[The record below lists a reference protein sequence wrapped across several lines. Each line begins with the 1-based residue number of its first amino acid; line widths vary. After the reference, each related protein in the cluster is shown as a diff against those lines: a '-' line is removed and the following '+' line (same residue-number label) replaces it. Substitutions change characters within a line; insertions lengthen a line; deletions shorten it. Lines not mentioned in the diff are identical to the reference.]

1 MIRAVV
7 QWGSSFLCTEFLGSW
22 VTHEWYYYS
31 KTYKC
36 YLQNENMERLTW
48 LQDNDLA
55 RISNKYGAEKI
66 AEEYQKLVNQLCSPV
81 LALIEL
87 KKKYWVRKG

>member
-1 MIRAVV
+1 M
-7 QWGSSFLCTEFLGSW
+7 
-22 VTHEWYYYS
+22 VTLEWYYYS
-31 KTYKC
+31 KTYKG
-36 YLQNENMERLTW
+36 YLQNESMDVLTPK
-48 LQDNDLA
+48 QQNDLVK
-55 RISNKYGAEKI
+55 ISNKHGAEKI